1 MKYDFITVPDRR
13 HSGSSKWKQM
23 YQIKPDVDEDV
34 VPLSTADMEF
44 FNAPEIVEGLQ
55 EYVGKTVLGYTDAT
69 DSYTEAV
76 IGWMKKRHNYEVEK
90 EWIIQSPGVVPAL
103 GTAVNA
109 YTEPGEGV
117 LILTPI
123 YFPMTM
129 TIQMKGRRLVESPL
143 ILTDKGYEIDF
154 EDLEKKA
161 ALPDVKLMLFC
172 SPHNPIGRVW
182 SREELGRVM
191 DICIRNHV
199 FIIDDEIHNDL
210 IMPGYEHIVMATL
223 SKEAAMNCAVCTAP
237 SKTFNLAGMQT
248 SNIIIANPVMR
259 AGFMAEKMSNF
270 SMSLNAA
277 GYEACRLA
285 YTKCEAWLD
294 ECIQVIA
301 QNAKYVEDFM
311 KEKLPECKV
320 YPLQGTYLQWV
331 DFRPLGLT
339 HVDLEEFM
347 QQEAQIFMD
356 EGYMFGKAARGFERF
371 NLACPASVIKAAM
384 DRLYKAVLRCRP
396 KWEAEGKLNH
406 TALKK
411 GERMPDFIYDSPYE
425 SGKSFLSDS
434 TGKRTALIFS
444 RYYTCGLCQSLLS
457 ELSEN
462 ADKLKEKELQVKIVL
477 QSTPESVREALGEE
491 NPYPFEIICD
501 PTQSLYKRFEV
512 FPAGMMEMMAM
523 GGLKQ
528 MMMDMAGNP
537 NPVKPEGNQAQL
549 PALFMIDEEGN
560 ICHAEYPATMTGL
573 PGVDEMCDLMA

>member
-13 HSGSSKWKQM
+13 YSGSSKWKQM

-55 EYVGKTVLGYTDAT
+55 EYVGKTALGYTDAT

-76 IGWMKKRHNYEVEK
+76 IGWMKKRHNYQVEK

-237 SKTFNLAGMQT
+237 SKTFNLAGLVGAYH
-248 SNIIIANPVMR
+248 IIYNKRLRDRVQKESSLSHYNDMNVLSMHAQIGAYQPEGLEWVDELCQVLTGNVNFACDFIAKHFQGIEVSKP
-259 AGFMAEKMSNF
+259 
-270 SMSLNAA
+270 
-277 GYEACRLA
+277 
-285 YTKCEAWLD
+285 
-294 ECIQVIA
+294 
-301 QNAKYVEDFM
+301 
-311 KEKLPECKV
+311 
-320 YPLQGTYLQWV
+320 QGTYMIFLDCTRWCEEHGKSIDELLNAGLEVGVYWQ
-331 DFRPLGLT
+331 DGRLFNGPCHIRMNLALPLSR
-339 HVDLEEFM
+339 VK
-347 QQEAQIFMD
+347 EA
-356 EGYMFGKAARGFERF
+356 FER
-371 NLACPASVIKAAM
+371 LEK
-384 DRLYKAVLRCRP
+384 YVLC
-396 KWEAEGKLNH
+396 N
-406 TALKK
+406 
-411 GERMPDFIYDSPYE
+411 
-425 SGKSFLSDS
+425 
-434 TGKRTALIFS
+434 
-444 RYYTCGLCQSLLS
+444 CS
-457 ELSEN
+457 EPS
-462 ADKLKEKELQVKIVL
+462 KI
-477 QSTPESVREALGEE
+477 S
-491 NPYPFEIICD
+491 
-501 PTQSLYKRFEV
+501 
-512 FPAGMMEMMAM
+512 
-523 GGLKQ
+523 
-528 MMMDMAGNP
+528 
-537 NPVKPEGNQAQL
+537 
-549 PALFMIDEEGN
+549 
-560 ICHAEYPATMTGL
+560 
-573 PGVDEMCDLMA
+573 